1 MELVMTKPDPR
12 LQSLADIQ
20 EPLLASDWYLAP
32 IWWLLAVFVL
42 LLLGWLIRR
51 VRMRQPQQA
60 ATQLALRELSAIALD
75 QSGSATAITALL
87 KRYVQTKMPQHPALT
102 QTGAQWQQFL
112 VQSLRQPAAQ
122 ALPDLLA
129 LHYQAAPAEQDL
141 IAYAEFARHWL
152 QHHQPDL
159 ATVTLPQ
166 PSPGVRDA

>member
-1 MELVMTKPDPR
+1 MTKPDPR
-12 LQSLADIQ
+12 LQALADIQ

-32 IWWLLAVFVL
+32 IWWLSAALVL
-42 LLLGWLIRR
+42 LLLGWLLW
-51 VRMRQPQQA
+51 RMRQRQPQQA
-60 ATQLALRELSAIALD
+60 SKQLALRELDSIELG

-87 KRYVQTKMPQHPALT
+87 KRYLQTKVPQHPALT

-112 VQSLRQPAAQ
+112 LQSLRQPAAQ

-152 QHHQPDL
+152 QHHQLDL
-159 ATVTLPQ
+159 ATMTSSQ

>member
-1 MELVMTKPDPR
+1 MTKPDPR
-12 LQSLADIQ
+12 LQALADIQ

-32 IWWLLAVFVL
+32 VWWLLACLVL

-51 VRMRQPQQA
+51 LRHRQPQQA
-60 ATQLALRELSAIALD
+60 AKQLALRELDRIDLA

-87 KRYVQTKMPQHPALT
+87 KRYVQTKQPQHPALT
-102 QTGAQWQQFL
+102 QTGVQWQQFL

-129 LHYQAAPAEQDL
+129 LHYQAAPAAEDL
-141 IAYAEFARHWL
+141 TAYAEFARHWL
-152 QHHQPDL
+152 QQHEADL